1 MSMLKERLKKF
12 DELCLDR
19 DEQQQIDML
28 KKAEQ
33 QAVRTRG
40 SHLARF
46 TFDSVRAVGFG
57 SPMGAIKSVRDVC
70 KYNQANKQVTEIKEK
85 QSTLRQRA
93 KERYERTV
101 GVSVDKTLGWKGEDL
116 CYG

>member
-1 MSMLKERLKKF
+1 MSTTRECLKKF
-12 DELCLDR
+12 DKLCLNR
-19 DEQQQIDML
+19 DEQQQIDKL
-28 KKAEQ
+28 KEAEH
-33 QAVRTRG
+33 QAVRTRS

-57 SPMGAIKSVRDVC
+57 SPMGAIKSVRDAC
-70 KYNQANKQVTEIKEK
+70 KYNQANKQVTEIKEQ
-85 QSTLRQRA
+85 QSVLRQRA

-101 GVSVDKTLGWKGEDL
+101 GVSVDKMLGWKGEDL